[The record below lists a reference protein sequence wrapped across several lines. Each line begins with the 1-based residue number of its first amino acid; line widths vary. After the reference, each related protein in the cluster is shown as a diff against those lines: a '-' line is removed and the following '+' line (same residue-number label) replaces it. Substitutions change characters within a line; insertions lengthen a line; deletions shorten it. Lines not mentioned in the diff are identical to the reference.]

1 MPTRLLLISLNIDQ
15 KYKPLDV
22 LIQLDTMF
30 GDLAVQV
37 YSFHFLTLRC
47 RPTFLHRRE

>member
-22 LIQLDTMF
+22 LVQLDTMF
-30 GDLAVQV
+30 EVP
-37 YSFHFLTLRC
+37 TL
-47 RPTFLHRRE
+47 